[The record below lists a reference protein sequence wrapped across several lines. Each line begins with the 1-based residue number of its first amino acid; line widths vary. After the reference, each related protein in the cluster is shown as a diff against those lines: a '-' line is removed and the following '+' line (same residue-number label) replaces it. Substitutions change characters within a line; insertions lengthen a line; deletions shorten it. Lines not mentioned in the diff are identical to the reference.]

1 MGFPD
6 RIAASGGQN
15 LAQARV
21 DGAMQAAG
29 GGANATQSVDAGA
42 ASQSQ
47 DSLASIFK
55 AKIKEFEREGA
66 MEISVAGRTR
76 ALVVIYEM
84 ETAKALAGGV
94 DGATA
99 TAEAARVS
107 GTIANIF
114 ETANRELQAMTCWGR
129 DAAAAAAAA
138 PRARN
143 PAEDSAIL
151 AMYHAVK
158 KKPDGES

>member
-1 MGFPD
+1 MGFPE

-15 LAQARV
+15 LAHARV

-29 GGANATQSVDAGA
+29 GGATAAQSVDAGA

-55 AKIKEFEREGA
+55 AKIKEFEREGV
-66 MEISVAGRTR
+66 MEPSVASRTR
-76 ALVVIYEM
+76 SLVVIYER

-94 DGATA
+94 GGVTA
-99 TAEAARVS
+99 TAEAARAS
-107 GTIANIF
+107 ATIANIF
-114 ETANRELQAMTCWGR
+114 ETANRELQAGACWGR
-129 DAAAAAAAA
+129 GAAAAAAA